1 MKMEQKFY
9 TPQGFKA
16 LQDELDHLINVRVE
30 ENKKEISKARAYGDL
45 SENSEYDAAKQE
57 QAIIHARIDE
67 LREMIANAKVFDESQ
82 IDESKVSVGSIV
94 VLFNVERNRE
104 FTYHIVGSY
113 ETDPENGKIFIC
125 HADCIDDVHRIEEMI
140 KTRHNNNVDM
150 VVYTGSVIGA
160 HSGPGTIAIFYLAKE
175 R

>member
-1 MKMEQKFY
+1 MEQRFY

-16 LQDELDHLINVRVE
+16 LQDELDYLINVRVE

-57 QAIIHARIDE
+57 QAVIHARIDE
-67 LREMIANAKVFDESQ
+67 LKELIANAKV
-82 IDESKVSVGSIV
+82 IDESEIDESRVSVGSIV

-113 ETDPENGKIFIC
+113 ETDPENGKIS
-125 HADCIDDVHRIEEMI
+125 D
-140 KTRHNNNVDM
+140 
-150 VVYTGSVIGA
+150 SSPIGA
-160 HSGPGTIAIFYLAKE
+160 ALLGARAGDEVVVEGARVQHLQIKSVTRAKDI
-175 R
+175 

>member
-1 MKMEQKFY
+1 MDQKFS

-16 LQDELDHLINVRVE
+16 LQDELDNLINVKVE

-67 LREMIANAKVFDESQ
+67 LREMIANAKVIDESQ
-82 IDESKVSVGSIV
+82 IDESKISVGSIV

-113 ETDPENGKIFIC
+113 ETDPENGKISDSSPIGMALLGATAGDEFVVEG
-125 HADCIDDVHRIEEMI
+125 ARIQHLQI
-140 KTRHNNNVDM
+140 K
-150 VVYTGSVIGA
+150 SV
-160 HSGPGTIAIFYLAKE
+160 SRAKE
-175 R
+175 V